1 MTSCGRQLL
10 ILKDAANAHATV
22 YDKDN
27 EVVSWD
33 FTVTTLISR
42 EDIAKY
48 PMKYIKGDNWLNED
62 AYDLWGNS
70 TVYATSG
77 GDGSTG
83 SKSIYDPCPPGYR
96 VPHPYVWSGFTST
109 VSGGNHKT
117 GAVTTSASGD
127 ITKQG
132 GVTFA
137 NGGTAIYPST
147 GFINNGALQRV
158 APAGNGCISLWSNA
172 ATKKDFGAQFYYDAT
187 NCNTP
192 KGNKRTFGF
201 GVRCMRD
208 NTAN

>member
-1 MTSCGRQLL
+1 M
-10 ILKDAANAHATV
+10 
-22 YDKDN
+22 
-27 EVVSWD
+27 
-33 FTVTTLISR
+33 
-42 EDIAKY
+42 
-48 PMKYIKGDNWLNED
+48 NED

-172 ATKKDFGAQFYYDAT
+172 ATKKTSGHSSITMLRIVIHLKEISVHLVLVFVA
-187 NCNTP
+187 
-192 KGNKRTFGF
+192 
-201 GVRCMRD
+201 
-208 NTAN
+208 